1 MDENKRYSVL
11 LVDDH
16 ALFRNGLKLLL
27 NSHPK
32 FRVSGEAATGVEM
45 LSVLAEASNMS
56 DGLPDMVLLDISMPE
71 MNGIDAAAEALK
83 LYPDLRIIT
92 LSMYGEEDY
101 YFKMVSLGVKG
112 FLLKNS
118 DITEVYTALEA
129 VLDGGSY
136 FSQEL
141 LFNLVSNLRSTS
153 GGPLSSGREE
163 NVPEDSIIEG
173 IDAPLSEREKEILLL
188 ICKGLTNFEIAD
200 MLFIS
205 KRTVDKHRANIL
217 EKTACKNTAN
227 LVVYAIKNGLV
238 EI

>member
-1 MDENKRYSVL
+1 METNNKYSVL

-32 FRVSGEAATGVEM
+32 FRVAGEAATGMEM
-45 LSVLAEASNMS
+45 LDWLAGAAQQ
-56 DGLPDMVLLDISMPE
+56 PDVVLLDISMPE
-71 MNGIDAAAEALK
+71 MNGIEAAGEALSRW
-83 LYPDLRIIT
+83 PDLRIIT

-101 YFKMVSLGVKG
+101 YFKMVSQGVKG

-118 DITEVYTALEA
+118 DITEVYAALET

-141 LFNLVSNLRSTS
+141 LFNLVSNLRSS
-153 GGPLSSGREE
+153 DGESEE
-163 NVPEDSIIEG
+163 QDPE
-173 IDAPLSEREKEILLL
+173 AVLSEREREILLL
-188 ICKGLTNFEIAD
+188 ICKGLTNYEIAD

-217 EKTACKNTAN
+217 EKTNCKNTAN

>member
-1 MDENKRYSVL
+1 METDRKYSVL

-27 NSHPK
+27 NSHPR
-32 FRVSGEAATGVEM
+32 FRVSGEAGTGAEM
-45 LSVLAEASNMS
+45 LALLGGAAAEP
-56 DGLPDMVLLDISMPE
+56 DGLPDVVLLDISMPE
-71 MNGIDAAAEALK
+71 MNGIDAAAEALA

-101 YFKMVSLGVKG
+101 YFKMVSQGVKG

-118 DITEVYTALEA
+118 DITEVYAALET
-129 VLDGGSY
+129 VLEGGSY

-141 LFNLVSNLRSTS
+141 LFNLVSNLRSSS
-153 GGPLSSGREE
+153 GGEMGPDEE
-163 NVPEDSIIEG
+163 KTNPDE
-173 IDAPLSEREKEILLL
+173 AALSEREKEILLL
-188 ICKGLTNFEIAD
+188 ICKGLTNYEIAD

-217 EKTACKNTAN
+217 EKTNCKNTAN

>member
-1 MDENKRYSVL
+1 MKENNKYSVL

-32 FRVSGEAATGVEM
+32 FRVSSEAGTGTEM
-45 LSVLAEASNMS
+45 LALLSDAAASS
-56 DGLPDMVLLDISMPE
+56 DGLPDVVLLDISMPE
-71 MNGIDAAAEALK
+71 MNGIDAATEALAR
-83 LYPDLRIIT
+83 YPDLRIIT

-101 YFKMVSLGVKG
+101 YFKMVSQGVKG

-118 DITEVYTALEA
+118 DITEVYAALEA
-129 VLDGGSY
+129 VLEGGSY

-141 LFNLVSNLRSTS
+141 LFNLVSNLHSSSSSTI
-153 GGPLSSGREE
+153 G
-163 NVPEDSIIEG
+163 D
-173 IDAPLSEREKEILLL
+173 IDDEKNETHETLLSEREKEILLL
-188 ICKGLTNFEIAD
+188 ICKGMTNYEIAD
-200 MLFIS
+200 ALFIS

-217 EKTACKNTAN
+217 EKTNCKNTAN